1 MKNKPFFLILLFLIS
16 QWTFGQEQKQELSSA
31 AYLMQ
36 ANQLYQEGKYQ
47 QAATLYQKLEDTG
60 QTSASL
66 QYNMGNA
73 YYKADDIAN
82 AMLHYERALHL
93 SPKDNDIQHNIDFA
107 RKSILFK
114 AETYPLIFYKRWLK
128 NLVNTFSST
137 IWLLLATL
145 LVWAALYAAYR
156 FLYGQN
162 RNQRKRLFALG
173 SFITFCSLLC
183 LIFGFIRYSWET
195 QKDHAIIFA
204 QEPLQIKTGPSDD
217 SQTQFKLSAGN
228 KVKIADELDDWT
240 KILLEDD
247 KEGWIESKYLVR
259 I

>member
-1 MKNKPFFLILLFLIS
+1 LALSFPLFA
-16 QWTFGQEQKQELSSA
+16 QQEELSAA

-36 ANQLYQEGKYQ
+36 ANQLYEEGKYQ
-47 QAATLYQKLEDTG
+47 QAATLYQKIEVAG
-60 QTSASL
+60 ETSTKL

-73 YYKADDIAN
+73 YFKANDIAQ
-82 AMLHYERALHL
+82 AMLHYERALQL
-93 SPKDNDIQHNIDFA
+93 SPKDPDIQHNIDFA
-107 RKSILFK
+107 HKSILFK

-128 NLVNTFSST
+128 NLANTFSST

-145 LVWAALYAAYR
+145 LAWLAFYLAYR
-156 FLYGQN
+156 FLYSPN
-162 RNQRKRLFALG
+162 RDQRKRFFFLGGFAT
-173 SFITFCSLLC
+173 FISLLC
-183 LIFGFIRYSWET
+183 IVFAFTKYSWEN
-195 QKDHAIIFA
+195 QRNYAIIFA
-204 QEPLQIKTGPSDD
+204 KDPLQIKTGPSED

-247 KEGWIESKYLVR
+247 KAGWIESKYLVR